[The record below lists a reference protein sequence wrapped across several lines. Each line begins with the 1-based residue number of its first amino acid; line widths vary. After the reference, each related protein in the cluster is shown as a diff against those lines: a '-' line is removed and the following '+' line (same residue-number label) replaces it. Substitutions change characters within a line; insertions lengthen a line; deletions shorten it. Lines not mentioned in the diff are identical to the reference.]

1 VILSSTWTQKLVG
14 FGRKKQ
20 RKNDFGAGSR
30 CHHQIVFIHVQST
43 LLTRGYSTVP
53 VHTVQYCTCTVLYCT
68 VSHASATTK
77 KGKVKVRRGTEVGS
91 SSHERES
98 SVHDHTP
105 AIMTHHHRSSY
116 YYHRAS
122 ITLPHATSASM
133 EHKFN
138 VITDILIKQN

>member
-1 VILSSTWTQKLVG
+1 MTLGLGVGAIIRLFSSTYNQHFLPE
-14 FGRKKQ
+14 
-20 RKNDFGAGSR
+20 D
-30 CHHQIVFIHVQST
+30 
-43 LLTRGYSTVP
+43 TVLYLYIL
-53 VHTVQYCTCTVLYCT
+53 YCTCTVLYCT